1 MHNEFF
7 DILLQAK
14 KKASD
19 GDLKGC
25 YHLLNIVLH
34 RAVDDRL
41 TGSNIHFGGL
51 FAKTDFLCKEHG
63 VDRSVYL
70 ALNDFRHR
78 KDEDQPTCW
87 QRDIKCLALF
97 FKAILKDSPPD
108 SPLTPL
114 LERGEQLQN
123 VLSAFSLKDNAYSSP
138 LSKRGVRG
146 ESVGSTRIIVD
157 HWDEGTI
164 YGRSD
169 YGEDVEVP
177 LPEGYEYFMKLLKE
191 GDLINVVAD
200 KILIY
205 QPDYLVD
212 ISSVAACFESYA
224 DTPYV
229 ALLNRLKT
237 TPPTRAIHLGNL
249 ASQFLDEVV
258 HGKDVDYAESVTR
271 FFHHNAIDMAAAE
284 GIDASFHKDAREQLE
299 NIRIAIHETLEK
311 EVGRFDA
318 SQVLLEPSFFCET
331 LGLQGRMDLL
341 QRDYRVLIE
350 QKSGKGGYPQRDPDT
365 PVYQEKHYV
374 QMLLYMAM
382 LHYGYERDGQP
393 IRNSDIQSFLL
404 YSKYK
409 KGLVRLGVA
418 PELLHRA
425 LMLRNQIAYCEMSY
439 AKGGA
444 EVLLRMKPEQL
455 RRKEMSDRFWATW
468 VRPEIERVLTP
479 IQTATPLEQTYFL
492 RMLRFVA
499 TEHVLSKMGHNN
511 KEDSGFAAKWHS
523 SLDEKLASGSI
534 IDRLEI
540 QELVKEESGVV
551 ALKLTQKTADEAGI
565 ASLNFRLG
573 DIVTLYAYENN
584 TTPDIR
590 KTIVHRGTIDE
601 MYNEE
606 SHLII
611 NIRLRAPQSDEV
623 VFAQRKNWS
632 WAVEHDFYEAS
643 TTSLFRSLHQFL
655 SAPAHRKSLILGQRS
670 PEVDRG
676 IELKGDYGEFNP
688 LVRGAMQAR
697 DLYLVVGPPGT
708 GKTSFGLL
716 NILKEQLLQGGSI
729 LLMAY
734 TNRAVDEICSKLVEE
749 GLDFLRIGSPF
760 SCEKPYREYLIENR
774 TKECKNIGEIRNLI
788 DGCRVFVGTTT
799 AITSASVSLFRL
811 KSFEL
816 AIIDEASQI
825 LEPQLLGLLSATKD
839 ANITNTPLFKGE
851 DGGGSSIQRFVL
863 IGDHKQLPAVV
874 QQSEED
880 SKVTEQCLIDIGLT
894 NCRNSLF
901 ERLYNG
907 NVNGNGNQD
916 KVQGDKGLRA
926 CSPEHQRSARQG
938 TKDNQEK
945 VNVNV
950 PVPVVYFLS
959 KQGRMHAEIAE
970 FPNNAFYEG
979 KLGVVGLPH
988 QLETIEG
995 RRIEFIPVP
1004 KPAETESDKV
1014 NVNEARV
1021 IAREVVKAIKEAGEN
1036 FDPLKTV
1043 GVIVPYRNQIAAVRQ
1058 AINEELS
1065 CAPVGAQA
1073 QSGTTLNSKLSTLNC
1088 QQITIDTVERYQGSQ
1103 RDVIIYGFT
1112 VQYQYQLKF
1121 LSSATFTDPV
1131 SGALIDRR
1139 LNVAL
1144 TRAKKKEI
1152 IVGNPDILCHNEIFR
1167 KLIRAVNSSGPPLT

>member
-1 MHNEFF
+1 LHNEFF

-97 FKAILKDSPPD
+97 LSSIY
-108 SPLTPL
+108 
-114 LERGEQLQN
+114 GEKVPTELAP
-123 VLSAFSLKDNAYSSP
+123 VLSYSTP
-138 LSKRGVRG
+138 SKRDANVANSEVQRL
-146 ESVGSTRIIVD
+146 IVSG
-157 HWDEGTI
+157 WDEGTI

-177 LPEGYEYFMKLLKE
+177 LPEGYEYFLKLLKE

-350 QKSGKGGYPQRDPDT
+350 QKSGKGGFPSRDPDT

-540 QELVKEESGVV
+540 QELVKDESGVV

-623 VFAQRKNWS
+623 VFVQRKNWS

-676 IELKGDYGEFNP
+676 IELKGDYGEFND

-760 SCEKPYREYLIENR
+760 SCERPYREYLIENR
-774 TKECKNIGEIRNLI
+774 TKECKNIGEIRDLI
-788 DGCRVFVGTTT
+788 DNCRIFVGTTT

-811 KSFEL
+811 KSFDL

-839 ANITNTPLFKGE
+839 ANITNAPLFRVALPRQTGE
-851 DGGGSSIQRFVL
+851 PGGGEESIENGGGSSIQRFVL

-907 NVNGNGNQD
+907 NVLALRRCSGEQSSEYGNGNYC
-916 KVQGDKGLRA
+916 LR
-926 CSPEHQRSARQG
+926 SRLSV
-938 TKDNQEK
+938 KSL

-995 RRIEFIPVP
+995 RRIEFIAVP

-1036 FDPLKTV
+1036 FDPLKTI

-1058 AINEELS
+1058 AINEELNEELRIKNEECES
-1065 CAPVGAQA
+1065 PLAPAD
-1073 QSGTTLNSKLSTLNC
+1073 SSFFILHSSLN
-1088 QQITIDTVERYQGSQ
+1088 QITIDTVERYQGSQ

-1152 IVGNPDILCHNEIFR
+1152 IVGNPDILCHNEIFK
-1167 KLIRAVNSSGPPLT
+1167 KLINSVHSSL

>member
-1 MHNEFF
+1 MFLLLKHWLTQSLHNDFF
-7 DILLQAK
+7 EILLQAE
-14 KKASD
+14 KKASG
-19 GDLKGC
+19 GDLTGC

-34 RAVDDRL
+34 RAVDERL

-78 KDEDQPTCW
+78 KDEDQPACW
-87 QRDIKCLALF
+87 QQDVKCLALF
-97 FKAILKDSPPD
+97 FSSIFGEKAPD
-108 SPLTPL
+108 ELTPSLSYSIPSHLGKDAPQTGRGASFRL
-114 LERGEQLQN
+114 L
-123 VLSAFSLKDNAYSSP
+123 
-138 LSKRGVRG
+138 
-146 ESVGSTRIIVD
+146 VD
-157 HWDEGTI
+157 HWTSNTI
-164 YGRSD
+164 YGRTD

-177 LPEGYEYFMKLLKE
+177 VTKDYEYFLQLLKE
-191 GDLINVVAD
+191 GDLINVVAG

-224 DTPYV
+224 DTPYA

-237 TPPTRAIHLGNL
+237 TPPTKAIHLGNL

-258 HGKDVDYAESVTR
+258 HGVNVDYAESVTK
-271 FFHHNAIDMAAAE
+271 FFHHHAIDMAAAE
-284 GIDASFHKDAREQLE
+284 GIDGSFHKDAREQLE

-311 EVGRFDA
+311 EVGKFDA

-444 EVLLRMKPEQL
+444 EVLLRMKPELL
-455 RRKEMSDRFWATW
+455 RRKEMSDRFWTTW
-468 VRPEIERVLTP
+468 VLPELEKILTP
-479 IQTATPLEQTYFL
+479 IQTATPLEQAYFL

-499 TEHVLSKMGHNN
+499 TEHVLSKMGNNN
-511 KEDSGFAAKWHS
+511 KEDSGFAAKWHC
-523 SLDEKLASGSI
+523 SLEDKLVAGNI
-534 IDRLEI
+534 VHRLKV
-540 QELVKEESGVV
+540 QEFVKEDEEVV
-551 ALKLTQKTADEAGI
+551 AVKLVQQTADEAGI
-565 ASLNFRLG
+565 SSLNFRLG

-584 TTPDIR
+584 YTPDIR
-590 KTIVHRGTIDE
+590 KTIVHRGTIED
-601 MYNEE
+601 MYSENT
-606 SHLII
+606 HLII
-611 NIRLRAPQSDEV
+611 CIRLRAPQSDET
-623 VFAQRKNWS
+623 VFAQRPNWS
-632 WAVEHDFYEAS
+632 WCVEHDFYEAS
-643 TTSLFRSLHQFL
+643 TTSLFRSLHRFL
-655 SAPAHRKSLILGQRS
+655 SAPAHRKSLILGLRS
-670 PEVDRG
+670 PEIDKS
-676 IELKGDYGEFNP
+676 IEVKGDYGQFNS
-688 LVRGAMQAR
+688 LVRGAMQAK

-734 TNRAVDEICSKLVEE
+734 TNRAVDEISSKLVEE
-749 GLDFLRIGSPF
+749 GIDFLRVGSPY

-774 TKECKNIGEIRNLI
+774 TKECKNIGEICKLI
-788 DGCRVFVGTTT
+788 ECCRVFVGTTT

-811 KSFEL
+811 KTFEL

-825 LEPQLLGLLSATKD
+825 LEPQLLGLLGAT
-839 ANITNTPLFKGE
+839 
-851 DGGGSSIQRFVL
+851 DGVGVAVRKFIL

-874 QQSEED
+874 QQPEEY
-880 SKVTEQCLIDIGLT
+880 SRVTEKCLLDIGLT

-901 ERLYNG
+901 ERLYNKTLS
-907 NVNGNGNQD
+907 NSPL
-916 KVQGDKGLRA
+916 KGEGR
-926 CSPEHQRSARQG
+926 
-938 TKDNQEK
+938 
-945 VNVNV
+945 VF
-950 PVPVVYFLS
+950 FLS
-959 KQGRMHAEIAE
+959 KQGRMHSEIAD
-970 FPNNAFYEG
+970 FPNYAFYEG
-979 KLGVVGLPH
+979 KLGIAGLPH
-988 QLETIEG
+988 QQENTKEH
-995 RRIEFIPVP
+995 RVMFIAVRP
-1004 KPAETESDKV
+1004 EIHTESDKV
-1014 NVNEARV
+1014 NLLEARV
-1021 IAREVVKAIKEAGEN
+1021 IAREVSKIIHEAGDD
-1036 FDPLKTV
+1036 FDPLKTI
-1043 GVIVPYRNQIAAVRQ
+1043 GIIVPYRSQIAAIRQ
-1058 AINEELS
+1058 AINEELNEELRIKNEECES
-1065 CAPVGAQA
+1065 PLAPAD
-1073 QSGTTLNSKLSTLNC
+1073 SSFFILHSSLN
-1088 QQITIDTVERYQGSQ
+1088 QITIDTVERYQGSQ
-1103 RDVIIYGFT
+1103 RDIIIYGFT
-1112 VQYQYQLKF
+1112 VQYHYQLRF
-1121 LSSATFTDPV
+1121 LSSASFTDPV

-1144 TRAKKKEI
+1144 TRARKKEI
-1152 IVGNPDILCHNEIFR
+1152 IVGNPDIISHDPVFR
-1167 KLIRAVNSSGPPLT
+1167 SLIDYCKQHECYVEA

>member
-41 TGSNIHFGGL
+41 AGSNIHFGGL

-97 FKAILKDSPPD
+97 FKAILKDSPLTD
-108 SPLTPL
+108 SPPAPL

-138 LSKRGVRG
+138 LSKRGARG
-146 ESVGSTRIIVD
+146 ESVESTRIIVD

-164 YGRSD
+164 FGRSD

-177 LPEGYEYFMKLLKE
+177 LPEGYEYFLKLLKE
-191 GDLINVVAD
+191 GDLINVVAG
-200 KILIY
+200 KMLIY

-540 QELVKEESGVV
+540 QELVKDESGVV
-551 ALKLTQKTADEAGI
+551 ALKLTQQTADEA
-565 ASLNFRLG
+565 
-573 DIVTLYAYENN
+573 
-584 TTPDIR
+584 
-590 KTIVHRGTIDE
+590 
-601 MYNEE
+601 
-606 SHLII
+606 
-611 NIRLRAPQSDEV
+611 
-623 VFAQRKNWS
+623 
-632 WAVEHDFYEAS
+632 
-643 TTSLFRSLHQFL
+643 
-655 SAPAHRKSLILGQRS
+655 
-670 PEVDRG
+670 
-676 IELKGDYGEFNP
+676 
-688 LVRGAMQAR
+688 
-697 DLYLVVGPPGT
+697 
-708 GKTSFGLL
+708 
-716 NILKEQLLQGGSI
+716 
-729 LLMAY
+729 
-734 TNRAVDEICSKLVEE
+734 
-749 GLDFLRIGSPF
+749 
-760 SCEKPYREYLIENR
+760 
-774 TKECKNIGEIRNLI
+774 
-788 DGCRVFVGTTT
+788 
-799 AITSASVSLFRL
+799 
-811 KSFEL
+811 
-816 AIIDEASQI
+816 
-825 LEPQLLGLLSATKD
+825 
-839 ANITNTPLFKGE
+839 
-851 DGGGSSIQRFVL
+851 VL
-863 IGDHKQLPAVV
+863 
-874 QQSEED
+874 
-880 SKVTEQCLIDIGLT
+880 
-894 NCRNSLF
+894 
-901 ERLYNG
+901 
-907 NVNGNGNQD
+907 
-916 KVQGDKGLRA
+916 
-926 CSPEHQRSARQG
+926 
-938 TKDNQEK
+938 
-945 VNVNV
+945 
-950 PVPVVYFLS
+950 
-959 KQGRMHAEIAE
+959 
-970 FPNNAFYEG
+970 
-979 KLGVVGLPH
+979 
-988 QLETIEG
+988 
-995 RRIEFIPVP
+995 
-1004 KPAETESDKV
+1004 
-1014 NVNEARV
+1014 
-1021 IAREVVKAIKEAGEN
+1021 
-1036 FDPLKTV
+1036 
-1043 GVIVPYRNQIAAVRQ
+1043 
-1058 AINEELS
+1058 
-1065 CAPVGAQA
+1065 
-1073 QSGTTLNSKLSTLNC
+1073 
-1088 QQITIDTVERYQGSQ
+1088 
-1103 RDVIIYGFT
+1103 
-1112 VQYQYQLKF
+1112 
-1121 LSSATFTDPV
+1121 
-1131 SGALIDRR
+1131 
-1139 LNVAL
+1139 
-1144 TRAKKKEI
+1144 
-1152 IVGNPDILCHNEIFR
+1152 
-1167 KLIRAVNSSGPPLT
+1167 

>member
-34 RAVDDRL
+34 RAVDDCL

-97 FKAILKDSPPD
+97 FKAIFKDSPLTD

-177 LPEGYEYFMKLLKE
+177 LPEGYEYFLKLLKE

-350 QKSGKGGYPQRDPDT
+350 QKSGKGGFPSRDLDT

-540 QELVKEESGVV
+540 QELVKDESGVV

-760 SCEKPYREYLIENR
+760 SCERPYREYLIENR
-774 TKECKNIGEIRNLI
+774 TKGCKNIGEIRDLI
-788 DGCRVFVGTTT
+788 DNCRIFVGTTT

-901 ERLYNG
+901 ERLYNKTLS
-907 NVNGNGNQD
+907 NSPL
-916 KVQGDKGLRA
+916 KGEDPRPLR
-926 CSPEHQRSARQG
+926 EGEGR
-938 TKDNQEK
+938 
-945 VNVNV
+945 VF
-950 PVPVVYFLS
+950 FLS

-1004 KPAETESDKV
+1004 KPDETESDKV

-1058 AINEELS
+1058 AINEELNEELRMKNEECES
-1065 CAPVGAQA
+1065 PLAPAD
-1073 QSGTTLNSKLSTLNC
+1073 SSFFILHSSLN
-1088 QQITIDTVERYQGSQ
+1088 QITIDTVERYQGSQ

-1152 IVGNPDILCHNEIFR
+1152 IVGNPDILCHNEIFKR
-1167 KLIRAVNSSGPPLT
+1167 LIEAYCRAS

>member
-14 KKASD
+14 KKASG

-41 TGSNIHFGGL
+41 AGSNIHFGGL

-114 LERGEQLQN
+114 LERGEEYA
-123 VLSAFSLKDNAYSSP
+123 LSSIEKTDKTYCNCSP

-146 ESVGSTRIIVD
+146 ESTRIIVD
-157 HWDEGTI
+157 HWDDTTI
-164 YGRSD
+164 FGRSD

-177 LPEGYEYFMKLLKE
+177 LPEGYEYFLKLLKE
-191 GDLINVVAD
+191 GDLINVVAG

-212 ISSVAACFESYA
+212 ISSVATCFESYA

-318 SQVLLEPSFFCET
+318 SQVLLEPSFFCEA

-350 QKSGKGGYPQRDPDT
+350 QKSGKGGFPSRDPDT

-551 ALKLTQKTADEAGI
+551 ALKLTQQTADEAGI

-676 IELKGDYGEFNP
+676 IELKGDYGEFND

-760 SCEKPYREYLIENR
+760 SCERPYRKYLIENR
-774 TKECKNIGEIRNLI
+774 TKECKNIGEIRDLI

-811 KSFEL
+811 KSFDL

-874 QQSEED
+874 QQSEEE

-901 ERLYNG
+901 ERLYN
-907 NVNGNGNQD
+907 
-916 KVQGDKGLRA
+916 KTFPSPFLKGRES
-926 CSPEHQRSARQG
+926 SPFKGELER
-938 TKDNQEK
+938 
-945 VNVNV
+945 VF
-950 PVPVVYFLS
+950 FLS

-1004 KPAETESDKV
+1004 KPDETESDKV

-1058 AINEELS
+1058 AINEEVNEEYS
-1065 CAPVGAQA
+1065 
-1073 QSGTTLNSKLSTLNC
+1073 SLN
-1088 QQITIDTVERYQGSQ
+1088 QITIDTVERYQGSQ

-1152 IVGNPDILCHNEIFR
+1152 IVGNPDILCHNEIF
-1167 KLIRAVNSSGPPLT
+1167 KNLIMRYAL

>member
-19 GDLKGC
+19 GDLTGC

-41 TGSNIHFGGL
+41 AGSNIHFGGL

-97 FKAILKDSPPD
+97 LSSIY
-108 SPLTPL
+108 
-114 LERGEQLQN
+114 GEKVPTELAP
-123 VLSAFSLKDNAYSSP
+123 VLSYSTP
-138 LSKRGVRG
+138 SKRDANVASSEVQRL
-146 ESVGSTRIIVD
+146 IVSG
-157 HWDEGTI
+157 WDEGTI
-164 YGRSD
+164 FGRSD

-177 LPEGYEYFMKLLKE
+177 VPEGYEYFLKLLKE
-191 GDLINVVAD
+191 GDLINVVAG

-350 QKSGKGGYPQRDPDT
+350 QKSGKGGFPSRDPDT

-468 VRPEIERVLTP
+468 VRPEIERVLNP

-540 QELVKEESGVV
+540 QELVNDESGVV
-551 ALKLTQKTADEAGI
+551 ALKLTQQTADEAGI
-565 ASLNFRLG
+565 VSLNFRLG

-623 VFAQRKNWS
+623 VFVQRKNWS

-749 GLDFLRIGSPF
+749 GLDFLRIGSLF
-760 SCEKPYREYLIENR
+760 SCERPYREYLIENKTR
-774 TKECKNIGEIRNLI
+774 ECRNIGEIRDLI

-839 ANITNTPLFKGE
+839 ANITNTPLFKGG
-851 DGGGSSIQRFVL
+851 DGGGASIQRFVL

-874 QQSEED
+874 QQSEEE

-907 NVNGNGNQD
+907 NVNVNGN
-916 KVQGDKGLRA
+916 
-926 CSPEHQRSARQG
+926 
-938 TKDNQEK
+938 
-945 VNVNV
+945 
-950 PVPVVYFLS
+950 VVYFLS

-1058 AINEELS
+1058 AINEELNEEYS
-1065 CAPVGAQA
+1065 
-1073 QSGTTLNSKLSTLNC
+1073 SLN
-1088 QQITIDTVERYQGSQ
+1088 QITIDTVERYQGSQ

-1152 IVGNPDILCHNEIFR
+1152 IVGNPDILCHNEIFKR
-1167 KLIRAVNSSGPPLT
+1167 LIEAYCRAS

>member
-97 FKAILKDSPPD
+97 LSSIY
-108 SPLTPL
+108 
-114 LERGEQLQN
+114 GEKVPTELAP
-123 VLSAFSLKDNAYSSP
+123 VLSYSTP
-138 LSKRGVRG
+138 SKRDANVANSEVQRL
-146 ESVGSTRIIVD
+146 IVSG
-157 HWDEGTI
+157 WDDTTI

-177 LPEGYEYFMKLLKE
+177 LPEGYEYFLKLLKE

-350 QKSGKGGYPQRDPDT
+350 QKSGKGGFPSRDPDT

-540 QELVKEESGVV
+540 QELVKDESGVV

-670 PEVDRG
+670 PEVDSG
-676 IELKGDYGEFNP
+676 IELKGDYGEFND

-760 SCEKPYREYLIENR
+760 SCERPYREYLIENR

-811 KSFEL
+811 KSFDL

-839 ANITNTPLFKGE
+839 ANITNTPLFRGE
-851 DGGGSSIQRFVL
+851 DGGGSYIQRFVL

-907 NVNGNGNQD
+907 NVNVNGNQD
-916 KVQGDKGLRA
+916 KVQGDKV
-926 CSPEHQRSARQG
+926 QG

-1058 AINEELS
+1058 AINEELNEEYS
-1065 CAPVGAQA
+1065 
-1073 QSGTTLNSKLSTLNC
+1073 SLN
-1088 QQITIDTVERYQGSQ
+1088 QITIDTVERYQGSQ

-1152 IVGNPDILCHNEIFR
+1152 IVGNPDILCHNEIFKR
-1167 KLIRAVNSSGPPLT
+1167 LIEAYCRAS

>member
-34 RAVDDRL
+34 RAVDNRL

-97 FKAILKDSPPD
+97 FKAILKDSPPAN
-108 SPLTPL
+108 SPLIPSFPEGQKL

-146 ESVGSTRIIVD
+146 ESVRGESTRIIVD

-177 LPEGYEYFMKLLKE
+177 VPEGYEYFLKLLKE

-468 VRPEIERVLTP
+468 VKPEIERVLTP

-540 QELVKEESGVV
+540 QELVKDESGVV
-551 ALKLTQKTADEAGI
+551 ALKLTQQTADEAGI

-670 PEVDRG
+670 PEIDRG
-676 IELKGDYGEFNP
+676 IELKGDYGEFND

-760 SCEKPYREYLIENR
+760 SCERPYREYLIENR
-774 TKECKNIGEIRNLI
+774 TKECKNIGEIRDLI
-788 DGCRVFVGTTT
+788 DNCRIFVGTTT

-811 KSFEL
+811 KSFDL

-839 ANITNTPLFKGE
+839 ANITNTPLFRVALPRQTGEPGGGEESIE
-851 DGGGSSIQRFVL
+851 DGGGASIQRFVL

-874 QQSEED
+874 QQSEEE

-901 ERLYNG
+901 ERLYNKTLS
-907 NVNGNGNQD
+907 N
-916 KVQGDKGLRA
+916 
-926 CSPEHQRSARQG
+926 CSPLFKRGVRGESF
-938 TKDNQEK
+938 
-945 VNVNV
+945 
-950 PVPVVYFLS
+950 YFLS

-995 RRIEFIPVP
+995 RRIEFIAVP
-1004 KPAETESDKV
+1004 KPDETESDKV

-1036 FDPLKTV
+1036 FDPLKTI

-1058 AINEELS
+1058 AINEELNEELRVKNEECES
-1065 CAPVGAQA
+1065 PLAPAD
-1073 QSGTTLNSKLSTLNC
+1073 SSFFILHSSLN
-1088 QQITIDTVERYQGSQ
+1088 QITIDTVERYQGSQ

-1152 IVGNPDILCHNEIFR
+1152 IVGNPDILCHNEIFKR
-1167 KLIRAVNSSGPPLT
+1167 LIEAYCRAS

>member
-97 FKAILKDSPPD
+97 FKAILKDSPPA
-108 SPLTPL
+108 PL
-114 LERGEQLQN
+114 LERGEEYA
-123 VLSAFSLKDNAYSSP
+123 LSFIEKTDKTSCNCSP

-146 ESVGSTRIIVD
+146 ESVESTRIIVD
-157 HWDEGTI
+157 HWDDTTI

-177 LPEGYEYFMKLLKE
+177 LPEGYEYFLKLLKE
-191 GDLINVVAD
+191 GDLINVVAG

-350 QKSGKGGYPQRDPDT
+350 QKSGKGGYPQRAPDT

-540 QELVKEESGVV
+540 QELVKDESGVV
-551 ALKLTQKTADEAGI
+551 ALKLTQQTADEAGI

-676 IELKGDYGEFNP
+676 IELKGDYGEFND

-760 SCEKPYREYLIENR
+760 SCERPYREYLIENR
-774 TKECKNIGEIRNLI
+774 TKECKNIGEIRDLI
-788 DGCRVFVGTTT
+788 DNCRIFVGTTT

-851 DGGGSSIQRFVL
+851 DGGGASIQRFVL

-874 QQSEED
+874 QQSEEE
-880 SKVTEQCLIDIGLT
+880 SMVTEQCLIDIGLT

-901 ERLYNG
+901 ERLYNTTLS
-907 NVNGNGNQD
+907 N
-916 KVQGDKGLRA
+916 
-926 CSPEHQRSARQG
+926 CSPLFKRGVRGESF
-938 TKDNQEK
+938 
-945 VNVNV
+945 
-950 PVPVVYFLS
+950 YFLS

-988 QLETIEG
+988 QLETIDG
-995 RRIEFIPVP
+995 KRIEFIPVP

-1058 AINEELS
+1058 AINEELNEELRMKNEECES
-1065 CAPVGAQA
+1065 PLAPANSSFFILHSA
-1073 QSGTTLNSKLSTLNC
+1073 LN
-1088 QQITIDTVERYQGSQ
+1088 QITIDTVERYQGSQ

-1152 IVGNPDILCHNEIFR
+1152 IVGNPDILCHNEIFKR
-1167 KLIRAVNSSGPPLT
+1167 LIEAYCRAS

>member
-1 MHNEFF
+1 MHNDFF
-7 DILLQAK
+7 DILFKAR
-14 KKASD
+14 KKAGD

-41 TGSNIHFGGL
+41 AGSNIHFGGL
-51 FAKTDFLCKEHG
+51 FAKTDYLCKEHHI
-63 VDRSVYL
+63 DRSVYH

-78 KDEDQPTCW
+78 KEEDRETFW
-87 QRDIKCLALF
+87 QRDVKCLALF
-97 FKAILKDSPPD
+97 FASIFKDSPLTD

-123 VLSAFSLKDNAYSSP
+123 VLAAFSLKDNAYSSP
-138 LSKRGVRG
+138 LFKRGVRG
-146 ESVGSTRIIVD
+146 ESTRIIVD
-157 HWDEGTI
+157 HWDDTTI
-164 YGRSD
+164 FGRSD

-177 LPEGYEYFMKLLKE
+177 VPEGYGYFLDLLAE
-191 GDLINVVAD
+191 GDLVNVVAGR
-200 KILIY
+200 ILIY

-212 ISSVAACFESYA
+212 VSSVAACFESYA

-237 TPPTRAIHLGNL
+237 TPPTKAIHLGNL

-271 FFHHNAIDMAAAE
+271 FFHRNAIDMAAAE
-284 GIDASFHKDAREQLE
+284 GIDASFHKEAKRQLE
-299 NIRIAIHETLEK
+299 NIRTAIHETLEK
-311 EVGRFDA
+311 EVGKYDA

-331 LGLQGRMDLL
+331 LGLQGRMDFL
-341 QRDYRVLIE
+341 QKDFSVLIE

-374 QMLLYMAM
+374 QMLLYMAL

-418 PELLHRA
+418 PELLQKA
-425 LMLRNQIAYCEMSY
+425 LMIRNQIAYCEMSY

-444 EVLLRMKPEQL
+444 DVLLRMKPEQL
-455 RRKEMSDRFWATW
+455 RRKEMSDRFWNTW
-468 VRPEIERVLTP
+468 VRPEIEKVLMP
-479 IQTATPLEQTYFL
+479 IQTATPLEQAYFL

-499 TEHVLSKMGHNN
+499 TEHVLSKMGHSN
-511 KEDSGFAAKWHS
+511 KEDSGFASKWHS
-523 SLDEKLASGSI
+523 SIDEKLAAGSI
-534 IDRLEI
+534 VEQLEI
-540 QELVKEESGVV
+540 QELVKDESGVV
-551 ALKLTQKTADEAGI
+551 ALKMSRKVYEASQEHGWI
-565 ASLNFRLG
+565 VSLNFRIG
-573 DIVTLYAYENN
+573 DIVILYAYENN
-584 TTPDIR
+584 TTPDLR

-606 SHLII
+606 GRLII
-611 NIRLRAPQSDEV
+611 HIRLRAPQSDEA
-623 VFAQRKNWS
+623 VFSQRKNWS
-632 WAVEHDFYEAS
+632 WALEQDFLES
-643 TTSLFRSLHQFL
+643 TTTSLLRSLHQFL
-655 SAPAHRKSLILGQRS
+655 TAPTQRKSLILGQRS
-670 PEVDRG
+670 LEIDTS
-676 IELKGDYGEFNP
+676 IDIKGDYGEFNP
-688 LVRGAMQAR
+688 LVRGAMQAK

-749 GLDFLRIGSPF
+749 GTDFLRIGSFF
-760 SCEKPYREYLIENR
+760 SCEKPYRKYLMENR
-774 TKECKNIGEIRNLI
+774 TKECRNIGEIREMI

-799 AITSASVSLFRL
+799 AITTAAVSLFRL
-811 KSFEL
+811 KSFDL

-839 ANITNTPLFKGE
+839 VSVTNTPLFKGE
-851 DGGGSSIQRFVL
+851 DGGGSSIRKFVL

-874 QQSEED
+874 QQSEEE

-901 ERLYNG
+901 ERLYNLNQKLND
-907 NVNGNGNQD
+907 NVI
-916 KVQGDKGLRA
+916 
-926 CSPEHQRSARQG
+926 
-938 TKDNQEK
+938 
-945 VNVNV
+945 
-950 PVPVVYFLS
+950 YFLS
-959 KQGRMHAEIAE
+959 KQGRMHAEIAD

-979 KLGVVGLPH
+979 RLGIAGLPH
-988 QLETIEG
+988 QVDEIKG
-995 RRIEFIPVP
+995 KRVEFIAT
-1004 KPAETESDKV
+1004 KTLSNTSLEGESGDKV
-1014 NVNEARV
+1014 NLLEARI

-1058 AINEELS
+1058 AIAEAFQLVNSSTCHLVNLS
-1065 CAPVGAQA
+1065 PCQ
-1073 QSGTTLNSKLSTLNC
+1073 LST
-1088 QQITIDTVERYQGSQ
+1088 ITIDTVERFQGSQ

-1112 VQYQYQLKF
+1112 VQYRYQLRF
-1121 LSSATFTDPV
+1121 LASATFTDPV
-1131 SGALIDRR
+1131 SGNLIDRR

-1152 IVGNPDILCHNEIFR
+1152 IVGNPDILSQNAVFR
-1167 KLIRAVNSSGPPLT
+1167 SLIDYCKQHHCYREQ

>member
-97 FKAILKDSPPD
+97 LSSIY
-108 SPLTPL
+108 
-114 LERGEQLQN
+114 GEKVPTELAP
-123 VLSAFSLKDNAYSSP
+123 VLSYSTP
-138 LSKRGVRG
+138 SKRDANVANSEVQRL
-146 ESVGSTRIIVD
+146 IVSG
-157 HWDEGTI
+157 WDEGTI

-177 LPEGYEYFMKLLKE
+177 LPEGYEYFLKLLKE

-350 QKSGKGGYPQRDPDT
+350 QKSGKGGFPSRDPDT

-393 IRNSDIQSFLL
+393 IRNSEIQSFLL

-540 QELVKEESGVV
+540 QELVKDESGVV
-551 ALKLTQKTADEAGI
+551 ALKLTQQTADEAGI

-623 VFAQRKNWS
+623 VFVQRKNWS

-676 IELKGDYGEFNP
+676 IELKGDYGEFND

-749 GLDFLRIGSPF
+749 GMDFLRIGSPF
-760 SCEKPYREYLIENR
+760 SCERPYREYLIENR
-774 TKECKNIGEIRNLI
+774 TKECKNIGEIRDLI
-788 DGCRVFVGTTT
+788 DNCRIFVGTTT

-851 DGGGSSIQRFVL
+851 DRGGSSIQRFVL

-874 QQSEED
+874 QQSEEE

-907 NVNGNGNQD
+907 NVNGNGN
-916 KVQGDKGLRA
+916 
-926 CSPEHQRSARQG
+926 
-938 TKDNQEK
+938 
-945 VNVNV
+945 
-950 PVPVVYFLS
+950 VVYFLS

-1058 AINEELS
+1058 AINEELNEELRIKNEECES
-1065 CAPVGAQA
+1065 PLAPAD
-1073 QSGTTLNSKLSTLNC
+1073 SSFFILHSSLN
-1088 QQITIDTVERYQGSQ
+1088 QITIDTVERYQGSQ

-1152 IVGNPDILCHNEIFR
+1152 IVGNPDILCHNEIFKR
-1167 KLIRAVNSSGPPLT
+1167 LIEAYCRAS

>member
-7 DILLQAK
+7 DILLKAR
-14 KKASD
+14 KKAGD
-19 GDLKGC
+19 GDLTGC

-41 TGSNIHFGGL
+41 AGSNIHFGGL
-51 FAKTDFLCKEHG
+51 FAKTDFLCKEHHI
-63 VDRSVYL
+63 DRSVYH

-78 KDEDQPTCW
+78 KEEDRETCW
-87 QRDIKCLALF
+87 QRDVKCLALF
-97 FKAILKDSPPD
+97 LSSIYGEKVPPE
-108 SPLTPL
+108 LTPI
-114 LERGEQLQN
+114 
-123 VLSAFSLKDNAYSSP
+123 LSYSTP
-138 LSKRGVRG
+138 SKRDTTVTSN
-146 ESVGSTRIIVD
+146 EVQRILVSG
-157 HWDEGTI
+157 WDDITI
-164 YGRSD
+164 FGRSD

-177 LPEGYEYFMKLLKE
+177 LPEGYEYFLKLLKE
-191 GDLINVVAD
+191 GDLINVVAGR
-200 KILIY
+200 ILIY

-271 FFHHNAIDMAAAE
+271 FFHHNAITMAAAE
-284 GIDASFHKDAREQLE
+284 GIDASFHKEAREQLE

-311 EVGRFDA
+311 EVGKYDA

-331 LGLQGRMDLL
+331 LGLQGRMDFL
-341 QRDYRVLIE
+341 QKDFSVLIE
-350 QKSGKGGYPQRDPDT
+350 QKSGKGGFPQLDPDT

-374 QMLLYMAM
+374 QMLLYMAL

-418 PELLHRA
+418 PELLQKA
-425 LMLRNQIAYCEMSY
+425 LMIRNQIAYCEMSY

-444 EVLLRMKPEQL
+444 DVLLRMKPEQL
-455 RRKEMSDRFWATW
+455 RRKEMSDRFWNTW
-468 VRPEIERVLTP
+468 VRPEIERVLMP
-479 IQTATPLEQTYFL
+479 IQTATPLEQAYFL
-492 RMLRFVA
+492 RMMRFVA
-499 TEHVLSKMGHNN
+499 TEHVLSKMGHSN
-511 KEDSGFAAKWHS
+511 KEDSGFASKWHS
-523 SLDEKLASGSI
+523 SIDEKMASGSMVAQ
-534 IDRLEI
+534 LEI
-540 QELVKEESGVV
+540 QELVKDDSGVV
-551 ALKLTQKTADEAGI
+551 ALKMSRKVYEPSQEQGGI
-565 ASLNFRLG
+565 VSLNFRIG
-573 DIVTLYAYENN
+573 DIVILYAYENN
-584 TTPDIR
+584 TTPDLR

-611 NIRLRAPQSDEV
+611 NIRLRAPQSDEA
-623 VFAQRKNWS
+623 VFSQRKNWS
-632 WAVEHDFYEAS
+632 WAMEQDFLES
-643 TTSLFRSLHQFL
+643 TTTSLLRSLHQFL
-655 SAPAHRKSLILGQRS
+655 TAPTQRKSLILGQRS
-670 PEVDRG
+670 PEIDKS
-676 IELKGDYGEFNP
+676 IDIKGDYGEFNP
-688 LVRGAMQAR
+688 LVKGAMQAK

-749 GLDFLRIGSPF
+749 GTEFIRIGPFF
-760 SCEKPYREYLIENR
+760 SCEKPYRRYLMENR
-774 TKECKNIGEIRNLI
+774 TKECKNIGEIREMI

-825 LEPQLLGLLSATKD
+825 LEPQLLGLLSATTGIGVAIK
-839 ANITNTPLFKGE
+839 
-851 DGGGSSIQRFVL
+851 RFVL

-874 QQSEED
+874 QQSEEE

-901 ERLYNG
+901 ERLYNL
-907 NVNGNGNQD
+907 NLNANLN
-916 KVQGDKGLRA
+916 A
-926 CSPEHQRSARQG
+926 
-938 TKDNQEK
+938 
-945 VNVNV
+945 NV
-950 PVPVVYFLS
+950 PVPIPVVFFLS
-959 KQGRMHAEIAE
+959 KQGRMHAEIAD

-979 KLGVVGLPH
+979 RLGIAGLPH
-988 QLETIEG
+988 QLEEANEK
-995 RRIEFIPVP
+995 RVEFIAVKDNRSPLYERGVRG
-1004 KPAETESDKV
+1004 ESDKV
-1014 NVNEARV
+1014 NLTEARI
-1021 IAREVVKAIKEAGEN
+1021 IACEVVKAIKEAGEQ

-1058 AINEELS
+1058 AINEELEINNYKTS
-1065 CAPVGAQA
+1065 NLKPPT
-1073 QSGTTLNSKLSTLNC
+1073 SNL
-1088 QQITIDTVERYQGSQ
+1088 TIDTVERFQGSQ

-1112 VQYQYQLKF
+1112 VQYRYQLRF
-1121 LSSATFTDPV
+1121 LASATFTDPV
-1131 SGALIDRR
+1131 SGDLIDRR

-1152 IVGNPDILCHNEIFR
+1152 IVGNPDILSQNAVFR
-1167 KLIRAVNSSGPPLT
+1167 SLIDYCKKHHCYREQ

>member
-97 FKAILKDSPPD
+97 LSSIY
-108 SPLTPL
+108 
-114 LERGEQLQN
+114 GEKVPTELAP
-123 VLSAFSLKDNAYSSP
+123 VLSYSTP
-138 LSKRGVRG
+138 SKRDANVANSEVQRL
-146 ESVGSTRIIVD
+146 IVSG
-157 HWDEGTI
+157 WDEGTI

-177 LPEGYEYFMKLLKE
+177 LPEGYEYFLKLLKE

-540 QELVKEESGVV
+540 QELVKDESGVV

-623 VFAQRKNWS
+623 VFVQRKNWS

-676 IELKGDYGEFNP
+676 IELKGDYGEFND

-760 SCEKPYREYLIENR
+760 SCERPYREYLIENR
-774 TKECKNIGEIRNLI
+774 TKECKNIGEIRDLI
-788 DGCRVFVGTTT
+788 DNCRIFVGTTT

-839 ANITNTPLFKGE
+839 ANITNAPLFRVALPRQTGEPGGGEESIE

-901 ERLYNG
+901 ERLYNTTLS
-907 NVNGNGNQD
+907 N
-916 KVQGDKGLRA
+916 
-926 CSPEHQRSARQG
+926 CSPLFKRGVRGESF
-938 TKDNQEK
+938 
-945 VNVNV
+945 
-950 PVPVVYFLS
+950 YFLS

-1152 IVGNPDILCHNEIFR
+1152 IVGNPDILCHNEIF
-1167 KLIRAVNSSGPPLT
+1167 KNLIMRYAL

>member
-1 MHNEFF
+1 
-7 DILLQAK
+7 
-14 KKASD
+14 
-19 GDLKGC
+19 
-25 YHLLNIVLH
+25 
-34 RAVDDRL
+34 
-41 TGSNIHFGGL
+41 
-51 FAKTDFLCKEHG
+51 
-63 VDRSVYL
+63 
-70 ALNDFRHR
+70 
-78 KDEDQPTCW
+78 
-87 QRDIKCLALF
+87 
-97 FKAILKDSPPD
+97 
-108 SPLTPL
+108 
-114 LERGEQLQN
+114 
-123 VLSAFSLKDNAYSSP
+123 
-138 LSKRGVRG
+138 
-146 ESVGSTRIIVD
+146 
-157 HWDEGTI
+157 
-164 YGRSD
+164 
-169 YGEDVEVP
+169 
-177 LPEGYEYFMKLLKE
+177 
-191 GDLINVVAD
+191 
-200 KILIY
+200 
-205 QPDYLVD
+205 
-212 ISSVAACFESYA
+212 
-224 DTPYV
+224 
-229 ALLNRLKT
+229 
-237 TPPTRAIHLGNL
+237 
-249 ASQFLDEVV
+249 
-258 HGKDVDYAESVTR
+258 
-271 FFHHNAIDMAAAE
+271 
-284 GIDASFHKDAREQLE
+284 
-299 NIRIAIHETLEK
+299 
-311 EVGRFDA
+311 
-318 SQVLLEPSFFCET
+318 
-331 LGLQGRMDLL
+331 
-341 QRDYRVLIE
+341 
-350 QKSGKGGYPQRDPDT
+350 
-365 PVYQEKHYV
+365 
-374 QMLLYMAM
+374 MLLYMAM

-676 IELKGDYGEFNP
+676 IELKGDYGEFND

-760 SCEKPYREYLIENR
+760 SCERPYREYLIENR
-774 TKECKNIGEIRNLI
+774 TKECKNIGEIRDLI
-788 DGCRVFVGTTT
+788 DNCRIFVGTTT

-839 ANITNTPLFKGE
+839 ANITNTPLFRVALPRQTGEPGGGEESIE

-874 QQSEED
+874 QQSEEE

-901 ERLYNG
+901 ERLYNKTLS
-907 NVNGNGNQD
+907 NSPL
-916 KVQGDKGLRA
+916 KGEDSRPLR
-926 CSPEHQRSARQG
+926 EGEGR
-938 TKDNQEK
+938 
-945 VNVNV
+945 VF
-950 PVPVVYFLS
+950 YFLS

-1152 IVGNPDILCHNEIFR
+1152 IVGNPDILCHNEIFK

>member
-41 TGSNIHFGGL
+41 AGSNIHFGGL

-97 FKAILKDSPPD
+97 FKAILKDSPLTD
-108 SPLTPL
+108 SPLTDSPLVPSFPEGQKL

-146 ESVGSTRIIVD
+146 ESVRGESTRIIVD
-157 HWDEGTI
+157 HWDDTTI

-177 LPEGYEYFMKLLKE
+177 LPEGYEYFLKLLKE
-191 GDLINVVAD
+191 GDLINVVAG

-212 ISSVAACFESYA
+212 ISSVATCFESYA

-540 QELVKEESGVV
+540 QELVKDESGVV
-551 ALKLTQKTADEAGI
+551 ALKLTQQTADEAGI

-676 IELKGDYGEFNP
+676 IELKGDYGEFND

-774 TKECKNIGEIRNLI
+774 TKECKNIGEIRDLI
-788 DGCRVFVGTTT
+788 DNCRIFVGTTT

-811 KSFEL
+811 KSFDL

-839 ANITNTPLFKGE
+839 ANITNTPLFKGG

-901 ERLYNG
+901 ERLYNKTLS
-907 NVNGNGNQD
+907 NSPL
-916 KVQGDKGLRA
+916 KGEDSRPLR
-926 CSPEHQRSARQG
+926 EGEGR
-938 TKDNQEK
+938 
-945 VNVNV
+945 VF
-950 PVPVVYFLS
+950 FLS

-1004 KPAETESDKV
+1004 KPDETESDKV

>member
-1 MHNEFF
+1 
-7 DILLQAK
+7 
-14 KKASD
+14 
-19 GDLKGC
+19 
-25 YHLLNIVLH
+25 
-34 RAVDDRL
+34 
-41 TGSNIHFGGL
+41 
-51 FAKTDFLCKEHG
+51 
-63 VDRSVYL
+63 
-70 ALNDFRHR
+70 
-78 KDEDQPTCW
+78 
-87 QRDIKCLALF
+87 
-97 FKAILKDSPPD
+97 
-108 SPLTPL
+108 

-138 LSKRGVRG
+138 LSKRGARG
-146 ESVGSTRIIVD
+146 ESTRIIVD
-157 HWDEGTI
+157 HWDDTTI
-164 YGRSD
+164 FGRSD

-177 LPEGYEYFMKLLKE
+177 LPEGYEYFLKLLKE

-350 QKSGKGGYPQRDPDT
+350 QKSGKGGFPSRDPDT

-418 PELLHRA
+418 PELLHKA

-623 VFAQRKNWS
+623 VFVQRKNWS

-676 IELKGDYGEFNP
+676 IELKGDYGEFND

-716 NILKEQLLQGGSI
+716 NILKEQLQQGGSI

-774 TKECKNIGEIRNLI
+774 TKCCKNIGEIRDLI

-811 KSFEL
+811 KSFDL

-839 ANITNTPLFKGE
+839 ANITSTPLFKEG

-907 NVNGNGNQD
+907 NVNVNGN
-916 KVQGDKGLRA
+916 
-926 CSPEHQRSARQG
+926 
-938 TKDNQEK
+938 
-945 VNVNV
+945 
-950 PVPVVYFLS
+950 VVYFLS

-1004 KPAETESDKV
+1004 KPDETESDKV

-1073 QSGTTLNSKLSTLNC
+1073 QSGTTLTSHLLPLTSNL
-1088 QQITIDTVERYQGSQ
+1088 ITIDTVERYQGSQ

-1152 IVGNPDILCHNEIFR
+1152 IVGNPDILCHNEIF
-1167 KLIRAVNSSGPPLT
+1167 KNLIMRYAL